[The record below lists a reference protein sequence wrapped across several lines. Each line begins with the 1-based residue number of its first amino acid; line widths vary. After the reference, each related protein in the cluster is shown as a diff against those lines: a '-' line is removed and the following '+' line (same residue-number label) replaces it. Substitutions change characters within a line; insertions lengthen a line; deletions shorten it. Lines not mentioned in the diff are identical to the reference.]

1 MDDDQGM
8 VSDVEG
14 VRSLGER
21 ELLNPMRDGICVC
34 VALVVVLMVA
44 VGAVV

>member
-21 ELLNPMRDGICVC
+21 ELLNRMRDGICVC
-34 VALVVVLMVA
+34 VALVVVLMVV
-44 VGAVV
+44 VGVVV